1 MRPEGLHEQGNPYH
15 SRAFLTAYA
24 ALPDSSNALFTGSGV
39 CAGCHGHDQAG
50 LANVS
55 AAGEDVNPTDQW
67 MSSLMGNSAKD
78 PFWRAKVAHE
88 VAINPSHQLELED
101 KCTSCHAPLG
111 HFNAHHL
118 GEAHYSMAQVFQDSL
133 ALDGVSCVACH
144 QQAPT
149 AGNAFSGELEFD
161 SLTIYGPYGAGK
173 DDAPLQQAPMQ
184 LYTPY
189 QNIQY
194 GAHLDGSEAC
204 AGCHSLVTHT
214 ADMEGNLTGQDYVEQ
229 ATYHEWLNSAFADDG
244 DTPKDCQDCHMP
256 LVDGGVIIA
265 SGQASLG
272 ATCALPEAHPGGG
285 QRPNVG
291 DHARQHRAAWIG
303 CE

>member
-1 MRPEGLHEQGNPYH
+1 MHLASGMKSHATRRVWALGAASAVVLASWSLRPDGLHEQGNPYH

-88 VAINPSHQLELED
+88 VAVNPSHQLELED
-101 KCTSCHAPLG
+101 
-111 HFNAHHL
+111 NARL
-118 GEAHYSMAQVFQDSL
+118 ATRLWAISTPITWETHYSMAQVFQDSL
-133 ALDGVSCVACH
+133 ALDGVSCVAMPSAERPL
-144 QQAPT
+144 QAT
-149 AGNAFSGELEFD
+149 FSGELGFD

-194 GAHLDGSEAC
+194 GSHLDGSEAC

-214 ADMEGNLTGQDYVEQ
+214 ADMEGNLTGK
-229 ATYHEWLNSAFADDG
+229 TTWSKPP
-244 DTPKDCQDCHMP
+244 TT
-256 LVDGGVIIA
+256 
-265 SGQASLG
+265 SG
-272 ATCALPEAHPGGG
+272 
-285 QRPNVG
+285 
-291 DHARQHRAAWIG
+291 
-303 CE
+303 

>member
-1 MRPEGLHEQGNPYH
+1 
-15 SRAFLTAYA
+15 
-24 ALPDSSNALFTGSGV
+24 
-39 CAGCHGHDQAG
+39 
-50 LANVS
+50 
-55 AAGEDVNPTDQW
+55 
-67 MSSLMGNSAKD
+67 MGNSAKD

-118 GEAHYSMAQVFQDSL
+118 GEENYSMAQVFQDSL

-144 QQAPT
+144 QQATT

-184 LYTPY
+184 LYTLY

-194 GAHLDGSEAC
+194 GRTS
-204 AGCHSLVTHT
+204 
-214 ADMEGNLTGQDYVEQ
+214 TGRRRAQD
-229 ATYHEWLNSAFADDG
+229 ATLWSP
-244 DTPKDCQDCHMP
+244 T
-256 LVDGGVIIA
+256 
-265 SGQASLG
+265 
-272 ATCALPEAHPGGG
+272 
-285 QRPNVG
+285 RPTWK
-291 DHARQHRAAWIG
+291 AI
-303 CE
+303 